1 MNKKD
6 KYSASILVIGDEIL
20 SGRTQDTN
28 SNQIAK
34 KMTEIGINISDIRV
48 VPDTK
53 EIIIESINELR
64 KKTDYLFT
72 TGGIGPTHDDITAES
87 IASAFGVE
95 ININQEAFSILKA
108 YYDEIGSPFNEARQR
123 MAMIPVGATLIDN
136 PISKA
141 PGFKLENVFVF
152 AGIPKIMTS
161 MLENSI
167 KYLDK
172 GKIVLSQSIKVNAV
186 EGDIAKALRL
196 LDSEDSELKIC
207 SYPFFNSDVDFG
219 VNVVI
224 KSVDEER
231 LIKSVDKFKEFLNQ
245 NSINFDN

>member
-1 MNKKD
+1 M
-6 KYSASILVIGDEIL
+6 
-20 SGRTQDTN
+20 
-28 SNQIAK
+28 
-34 KMTEIGINISDIRV
+34 
-48 VPDTK
+48 
-53 EIIIESINELR
+53 
-64 KKTDYLFT
+64 
-72 TGGIGPTHDDITAES
+72 
-87 IASAFGVE
+87 
-95 ININQEAFSILKA
+95 
-108 YYDEIGSPFNEARQR
+108 
-123 MAMIPVGATLIDN
+123 
-136 PISKA
+136 
-141 PGFKLENVFVF
+141 FKIENVFVF

-196 LDSEDSELKIC
+196 LDSEDSELKIG

>member
-152 AGIPKIMTS
+152 AGIPKIMIA

-167 KYLDK
+167 KYLEK
-172 GKIVLSQSIKVNAV
+172 GKIVHSKSIKVNALILTKPAPDSLKSFTRV
-186 EGDIAKALRL
+186 LHTPESAASLSAMLAALMSSSDIDLPEVTSL
-196 LDSEDSELKIC
+196 
-207 SYPFFNSDVDFG
+207 
-219 VNVVI
+219 
-224 KSVDEER
+224 
-231 LIKSVDKFKEFLNQ
+231 
-245 NSINFDN
+245 